1 MQKKITKYI
10 LSLLMAC
17 SVLIAPQSTTI
28 QEVQAVES
36 DYPLHCDA
44 RYEVSIVNNSGTFDN
59 VGCYSSFSEAQKVMW
74 DSGDDAVVRHS
85 SSYSPTGIIA
95 MNSGVAIS
103 YPMRGG
109 STTLTIDAAN
119 GGGKTTYVTR
129 HREMTSAS
137 TETYNGNGDGRVY
150 VQLNGFAGY
159 VSLKLVDLVP
169 MKYITNGIS
178 IKLGGKD
185 TTSENE
191 QPFRVTVKQAHY
203 RVEQNGNYKDLVYY
217 AYSGYNS
224 TEYRIVVGKAAD
236 WMSVGSTY
244 YSWDN
249 YRFYNDRKF
258 TNIAG
263 TYYNYYQFLPIRS
276 QSNISADVYNRFLS
290 NLGYTK
296 KPNSSDFNTLA
307 RNETQ
312 LWNEGQT
319 FIDNQNTYG
328 VNALLVF
335 SMACLESGY
344 GRSRYAVVRNN
355 LFGWSAFDSDPDS
368 AQTFT
373 SINQAIQEH
382 MGINLRGYSDIKDF
396 RFFGSHLGNKGSGF
410 NVKYASDPYW
420 GMKIAAIAYS
430 IDKLAN
436 DNNGNLT
443 DYDNYSL
450 GVINTYNASV
460 KQSANSSSSTLYTT
474 TYGNNYQENFT
485 VVIRSQDSTWTEIQ
499 STNGI
504 NADGSLVTHRTN
516 GASTGTNLNGAIAY
530 DFGRSIG
537 YLPTSQVTSINSKK
551 ASVPDGNKPVGDFI
565 SKIET
570 FSLYDKNLYIQGYA
584 YQPGI
589 YITDNKDIQHYLL
602 FVDSSGK
609 STEIL
614 LDNSFYNDEN
624 YTSAG
629 FLGSNIDI
637 TQFSEGEY
645 RIKLKTVHEKY
656 TEENNIQISNEINA
670 YLNYVDYSIKCT
682 DGVTTMKAERRSY
695 DKKYVSSLDSIT
707 LNENSQL
714 TINGFAFIQGMDNS
728 KDNIKHQIVFTN
740 LSSNEV
746 VKTVGINSVTGLFD
760 LGLVYNHG
768 YDYSYGWFEGT
779 IDTNDL
785 PVGDYSISIKT
796 TVGDE
801 ERSVRLYGTS
811 SMNGSE
817 VISRADGL
825 YTQLKMQYSFSY
837 RVELN
842 VTRFAF
848 IESSKNPL
856 PRIKEAE
863 QTLLSFRYDSENNK
877 LVLSGT
883 ALIWNGS
890 FSDSDNAKY
899 TLFMINE
906 TTGTINSFE
915 CLGSTLVNNETAPW
929 NNTDRINSGFN
940 YDNTWYY
947 YDIILD
953 DFENGDY
960 SFKLAIETDQYIEYI
975 DLKDVTDTN
984 YPNYEENGKLVKGR
998 IDRNNKRKI
1007 MLIIQGFHI
1016 DQVDEDNE
1024 E

>member
-1 MQKKITKYI
+1 
-10 LSLLMAC
+10 MAC
-17 SVLIAPQSTTI
+17 SVLIAPQSTTF

-296 KPNSSDFNTLA
+296 KPNSSDFNALA

-537 YLPTSQVTSINSKK
+537 YLPTSQVTSINSKS
-551 ASVPDGNKPVGDFI
+551 ANKPVGTTPTGDFVGKV
-565 SKIET
+565 SAL
-570 FSLYDKNLYIQGYA
+570 SLVDGKLSIAGEA
-584 YQPGI
+584 YRPGI
-589 YITDNKDIQHYLL
+589 YITDKNKVTQKLL
-602 FVDSSGK
+602 IYNEFYE
-609 STEIL
+609 STEYTLSSTTKENDIINFTSSVDITGLALGKYYFKVSTEYSLTTDYNQEFYVNYGALPESINYGNRKYEFSTEDNITWLTISEGVNEPEEPDSPVQEKTLRQSITSVNYENSLLEITGLAFISGIDAKADSVITHYIL
-614 LDNSFYNDEN
+614 LEN
-624 YTSAG
+624 METKETIEYICATENEAKPVDIFDGYEYT
-629 FLGSNIDI
+629 
-637 TQFSEGEY
+637 
-645 RIKLKTVHEKY
+645 RIKFNSKIDFSSLK
-656 TEENNIQISNEINA
+656 SG
-670 YLNYVDYSIKCT
+670 NYKVILRIRNGDVTLESPVYSIKEELVPE
-682 DGVTTMKAERRSY
+682 GSE
-695 DKKYVSSLDSIT
+695 
-707 LNENSQL
+707 
-714 TINGFAFIQGMDNS
+714 INGFKVKIFQNPTYNYRYEVTIEKNDLDLAVINKPTRRDSGFSYESIILDENALKIDGMSWIQNVSFDDDVNTVHQLILLKEDGGFINIPTQTKACSIDYSTVMGSQYSMKNICFISELKLSNLDFGQYRIYMDL
-728 KDNIKHQIVFTN
+728 KTN
-740 LSSNEV
+740 LYRDIFELSYYRSLNV
-746 VKTVGINSVTGLFD
+746 NSVTVENKKYEF
-760 LGLVYNHG
+760 
-768 YDYSYGWFEGT
+768 
-779 IDTNDL
+779 
-785 PVGDYSISIKT
+785 
-796 TVGDE
+796 
-801 ERSVRLYGTS
+801 
-811 SMNGSE
+811 
-817 VISRADGL
+817 VISPVRDRL
-825 YTQLKMQYSFSY
+825 MLQ
-837 RVELN
+837 
-842 VTRFAF
+842 
-848 IESSKNPL
+848 I
-856 PRIKEAE
+856 
-863 QTLLSFRYDSENNK
+863 
-877 LVLSGT
+877 
-883 ALIWNGS
+883 
-890 FSDSDNAKY
+890 
-899 TLFMINE
+899 
-906 TTGTINSFE
+906 
-915 CLGSTLVNNETAPW
+915 
-929 NNTDRINSGFN
+929 TDIS
-940 YDNTWYY
+940 
-947 YDIILD
+947 
-953 DFENGDY
+953 
-960 SFKLAIETDQYIEYI
+960 
-975 DLKDVTDTN
+975 
-984 YPNYEENGKLVKGR
+984 PN
-998 IDRNNKRKI
+998 
-1007 MLIIQGFHI
+1007 Q
-1016 DQVDEDNE
+1016 
-1024 E
+1024 